1 MWREGGREG
10 TVTQRPHDM
19 TLTQGMTVKIA
30 RQISFAEHGKLVAE
44 SSEFHFTLSR
54 AHFSKFYN
62 LSLREKNRHCVWLS
76 SFRT

>member
-10 TVTQRPHDM
+10 TVTQRPQGM
-19 TLTQGMTVKIA
+19 TLTQVMTEKIA

-44 SSEFHFTLSR
+44 FTLSR

-62 LSLREKNRHCVWLS
+62 LSLRGKKSPLRVAVLV
-76 SFRT
+76 